1 MLGGLYRY
9 LRDADPRHFQPMNAN
24 FGLLDPMDGRAE
36 GRKGGRIS
44 KEEESS
50 SPSAPRRPPL
60 VDGVPVSTPL
70 PALPPFRP
78 SGFLRHLADEKQHSP
93 HTVKA
98 YARDLEAFTEFCER
112 HYGPGWDW
120 PQVDRLGLRGFLGEM
135 QRRGLASARR
145 RGRSRRCGASS
156 ATCRCITGSTVN
168 MARAAR
174 VPKLDRRL
182 PTYLERGQT
191 ERLFAWAEARAETGD
206 FLALRDLA
214 MLELFYSTGMRLSEL
229 AGLSLERL
237 DLLSDQ
243 VRVMGKGR
251 KERIIPVGTRAVLA
265 IRKYLAARER
275 IMARRGADP
284 RAVFVTRVGRRLGPR
299 AIQRAM
305 HAMFDAVGGD
315 ELRVHSLRHTFAT
328 HLLDAG
334 ADLRAVQE
342 LLGHASLSTT
352 QIYTHTS
359 IERLKKVYRQA
370 HPRA

>member
-1 MLGGLYRY
+1 MT
-9 LRDADPRHFQPMNAN
+9 
-24 FGLLDPMDGRAE
+24 
-36 GRKGGRIS
+36 
-44 KEEESS
+44 
-50 SPSAPRRPPL
+50 AP
-60 VDGVPVSTPL
+60 
-70 PALPPFRP
+70 LPPFLP
-78 SGFLRHLADEKQHSP
+78 SALPAFLRHLADEKQSSP

-135 QRRGLASARR
+135 QRRGLAKRSSARALSAV
-145 RGRSRRCGASS
+145 RSFFRYMQVHHGL
-156 ATCRCITGSTVN
+156 TVN
-168 MARAAR
+168 VARAAR

-191 ERLFAWAEARAETGD
+191 ERLFAWAEARAEAGD

-284 RAVFVTRVGRRLGPR
+284 RAVFVSRVGRRLGPR